1 MYVPRVRRILS
12 RHDGRVA
19 SVWARVALAS
29 LVGFA
34 AGCAALRI
42 PEAPTTPAPMS
53 PVWDEN
59 ELRDHL
65 EFLNDEQLMG
75 RATGT
80 QGYARAAAYVA
91 ARMREFR
98 LQPAVDEDFRLVYG
112 VSINYPVGSSFSA
125 VGPIDSTAY
134 LRGIDYLPDARS
146 DSGRVTVGRMVV
158 AAGSPPAPDG
168 SAPPPPFAVLV
179 TEATSADLS
188 AWQQAGAR
196 LAIVMRDLMP
206 RFHAAPIRGLLV
218 VQVTPRAAAELFGL
232 PEPELS
238 NFLETRRGEAVELP
252 RTLSARVAIDYQP
265 RAGAINM
272 MGYFSGKHPRLQ
284 RDLVIVCADLDAA
297 GSFAGVPVVDFG
309 NYGIATS
316 AVLEAARNLSYV
328 TRRWSIPDRSV
339 MIAVWSGSR
348 TGHVGLRHFLEHPT
362 WSLDRVHAVVY
373 AGLSSADEADV
384 RSLLDGYGIRLI
396 SIRRAEEPLFERGIV
411 LRPDPSVLR
420 LARSRNLDLTRFEP
434 PDESAILDSAVVR
447 ARRLADAAYRR
458 AMLQATEAESFL
470 PVRDETMTVPP
481 ALGSQ

>member
-1 MYVPRVRRILS
+1 MTSL
-12 RHDGRVA
+12 
-19 SVWARVALAS
+19 WTRVALVS
-29 LVGFA
+29 LIGYA

-42 PEAPTTPAPMS
+42 PEEPRTPAPMS
-53 PVWDEN
+53 PVLNEN

-65 EFLNDEQLMG
+65 EFLNDEQFMG

-98 LQPAVDEDFRLVYG
+98 LQPAVNDDFRVVYG
-112 VSINYPVGSSFSA
+112 ISINYPVASSFSA
-125 VGPIDSTAY
+125 VGARDSTAY

-146 DSGRVTVGRMVV
+146 DSGRVTLGRMVV
-158 AAGSPPAPDG
+158 AAGPPPMPPPPAP
-168 SAPPPPFAVLV
+168 SRPFAVLL

-188 AWQQAGAR
+188 AWQKAGAR
-196 LAIVMRDLMP
+196 LAVVVGDLTP
-206 RFHAAPIRGLLV
+206 RLHAAPIRDLLV
-218 VQVTPRAAAELFGL
+218 VQVTRRAAAELFGL
-232 PEPELS
+232 PEAELS
-238 NFLETRRGEAVELP
+238 GFLESRRGEAVELP

-272 MGYFSGKHPRLQ
+272 MGYFSGKHPGLQ
-284 RDLVIVCADLDAA
+284 RDLVIVCADLDAV
-297 GSFAGVPVVDFG
+297 GSFAGVPAVDFW

-316 AVLEAARNLSYV
+316 AVLEAARNMSYV

-339 MIAVWSGSR
+339 MIAVWSGSQ

-373 AGLSSADEADV
+373 AGLSAAEEV
-384 RSLLDGYGIRLI
+384 EIRSLLDTYGIRLI
-396 SIRRAEEPLFERGIV
+396 SIRRSEEPLFERGIV
-411 LRPDPSVLR
+411 LRPDPSVLS
-420 LARSRNLDLTRFEP
+420 LARSRDLDVAPFEP

-447 ARRLADAAYRR
+447 ARGMAEAAYRR

-470 PVRDETMTVPP
+470 SPRDEAMTVPSVV
-481 ALGSQ
+481 GSQ